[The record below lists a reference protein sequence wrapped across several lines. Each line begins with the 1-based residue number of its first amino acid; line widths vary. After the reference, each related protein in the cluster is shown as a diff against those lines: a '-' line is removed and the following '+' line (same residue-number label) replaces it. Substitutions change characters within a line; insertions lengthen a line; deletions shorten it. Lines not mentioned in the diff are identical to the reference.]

1 MFLYYNPLRNFF
13 FDVRSG
19 IMRYI
24 IRYETFFLM
33 FVAEFDDVFV
43 YSQHQIKTRRICVRL

>member
-1 MFLYYNPLRNFF
+1 MFLYYNPLRNVF

-19 IMRYI
+19 IMHYI

-43 YSQHQIKTRRICVRL
+43 YSQYQIKTRRICVRL